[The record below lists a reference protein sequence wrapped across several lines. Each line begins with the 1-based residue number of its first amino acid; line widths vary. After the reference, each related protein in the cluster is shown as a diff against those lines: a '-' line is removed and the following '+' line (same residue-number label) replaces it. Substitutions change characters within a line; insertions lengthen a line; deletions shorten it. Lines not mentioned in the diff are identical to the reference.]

1 MKTSLERRI
10 LIFSFLALALTI
22 LVNTGFNVASFHN
35 SYRDGI
41 LRRCDTLAV
50 GLKRQIENVLNLG
63 LPLTEI
69 DGLSERCQTL
79 VANDPEIAYC
89 LVETGQGEILYHS
102 EPPFPVDNETSFLGR
117 ISESTIILE
126 SAALGLTYDHS
137 VPIYNFDERLT
148 GRVRIGFQKAILTS
162 LTVDHFLSSMA
173 VLGAAFVV
181 VFSLI
186 ILLARYN
193 LVRPIQRLCQVAGE
207 IASGRFDVQA
217 PQLKAS
223 ELQMLSNS
231 LEEMSRS
238 LKERDEKIQE
248 HLQDLELTNR
258 ELQNS
263 YESLE
268 RISSELGRNREMYR
282 SLLEDASD
290 AILVC
295 DEQDN
300 LLLVNKA
307 AEKFFGLPKERIIGR
322 NYLSFLEM
330 IRCQDIENLF
340 AHYRQA
346 TPGESL
352 QSEFRFI
359 RSLDQ
364 KQLLGWAT
372 SSAIIGRGGK
382 RLLQIIVR
390 DATQEEEIRRNLE
403 KAATEMARLNQM
415 KNSFLGLASHELKTP
430 LTIIMGYVELLTTE
444 MADQLSSAT
453 AEMVGHIARAAE
465 RLAEIV
471 RDMVDVSMLD
481 DRTIELVSQPIDINT
496 LVQRSM
502 DKVRPF
508 IEQRKQSLSPQLGHD
523 LPLVKCD
530 VDRMIQAVGNVL
542 GNAIKFTPDH
552 GRILVGTRLVEK
564 HRLPQK
570 FAQNGNGGAC
580 LLSGESFHYVEISV
594 TDSGIGIA
602 EAEQDAIF
610 DKFYEVGEVE
620 EHSTGKVA
628 FRGRGAG
635 LGLTV
640 VKGIVA
646 LHGGAV
652 WVESAGYDP
661 EGMPG
666 STFYILL
673 PVVDTVQKILS
684 D

>member
-1 MKTSLERRI
+1 M
-10 LIFSFLALALTI
+10 
-22 LVNTGFNVASFHN
+22 ASFHN
-35 SYRDGI
+35 SYRDGV
-41 LRRCDTLAV
+41 LRRCDTLAY
-50 GLKRQIENVLNLG
+50 GLKRQIENVLSLG
-63 LPLTEI
+63 LQLAEI
-69 DGLSERCQTL
+69 DGLSERCQSL
-79 VANDPEIAYC
+79 VSNDPEIAYC
-89 LVETGQGEILYHS
+89 LVETGQGEILSHS
-102 EPPFPVDNETSFLGR
+102 DPPYPENAGSSYVRRVAEN
-117 ISESTIILE
+117 TIILE
-126 SAALGLTYDHS
+126 SSTLGVFYDHS
-137 VPIYNFDERLT
+137 VPLYNFDDQLV

-162 LTVDHFLSSMA
+162 LTVDHFLSSLV

-181 VFSLI
+181 FFTLI
-186 ILLARYN
+186 ILFARYN
-193 LVRPIQRLCQVAGE
+193 LVLPIQRLCDVARQ

-217 PQLKAS
+217 PRLKTS
-223 ELQMLSNS
+223 ELQILSDS
-231 LEEMSRS
+231 LGEMAES
-238 LKERDEKIQE
+238 LQERDQKISE
-248 HLQDLELTNR
+248 NFHELESTNR

-340 AHYRQA
+340 THYQQA
-346 TPGESL
+346 NPGESL

-359 RSLDQ
+359 RALDH

-390 DATQEEEIRRNLE
+390 DATHEEEIRRNLE
-403 KAATEMARLNQM
+403 KAAVEMARLNQM

-444 MADQLSSAT
+444 MADQLSGAT
-453 AEMVGHIARAAE
+453 AEMVAHIAKAAE
-465 RLAEIV
+465 RLTEIV
-471 RDMVDVSMLD
+471 HDMVDVSLLD
-481 DRTIELVSQPIDINT
+481 ERSVELISQPTDVNS
-496 LVQRSM
+496 LVLRAI
-502 DKVRPF
+502 DKVQPF
-508 IEQRKQSLSPQLGHD
+508 IKQRQQVLQHQLTQD

-530 VDRMIQAVGNVL
+530 VDRIIQAVCNVL

-552 GRILVGTRLVEK
+552 GQVLVGTRLIEK
-564 HRLPQK
+564 HRLPEK
-570 FAQNGNGGAC
+570 FAQNGDHGSC
-580 LLSGESFHYVEISV
+580 LLSGEPFHYVEISV
-594 TDSGIGIA
+594 SDSGIGIA
-602 EAEQDAIF
+602 EIEQDAIF

-628 FRGRGAG
+628 FKGRGAG

-652 WVESAGYDP
+652 WVESPGYDP
-661 EGMPG
+661 EAMPG

-673 PVVDTVQKILS
+673 PVADELTRMVS
-684 D
+684 H